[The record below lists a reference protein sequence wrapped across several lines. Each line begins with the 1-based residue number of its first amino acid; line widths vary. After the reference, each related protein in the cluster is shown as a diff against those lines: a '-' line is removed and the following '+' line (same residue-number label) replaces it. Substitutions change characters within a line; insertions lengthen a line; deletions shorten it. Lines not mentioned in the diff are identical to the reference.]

1 MSAHAIEV
9 LLAANDRSLLRQ
21 LSYVLQEFG
30 YRVVACADLETALS
44 AMASVPFDFFILDDA
59 TLGRDFRRLA
69 ETRHAITRHVH
80 VFLLCQEASG
90 VNVLDAVEAGVDD
103 FLAKPVS
110 VGEILSRLRAA
121 ARYVEFD
128 RRWVVQQWEDPLTG
142 LWSQQ
147 AFSDRLQRELKLFT
161 RTRKLGMVLLDLD
174 LFRRVNACGG
184 LEAGNHVLRTVGTLL
199 KQNCAPGQFV
209 ARLEEDCFAV
219 LLPDHSI
226 EKASKWAE
234 RMRQAVAELPSEELR
249 IDFPLTASLGVA
261 ACVAETDSP
270 EDALRRARRA
280 LEDAKC
286 SGGDCLICYGEHDE
300 ERRAWTKLLESGN
313 PFNTSTARD
322 VMTPL
327 PVAIYSSDSVAH
339 AVALV
344 EQTQLTWL
352 PVLDSSGSLLGV
364 LSAQRLTEVNGNS
377 QRAGMLVEQ
386 LELEPVSHL
395 PEATAFQ
402 AVMER
407 FLGDDETLLLVTKG
421 TRPQGYIARDR
432 FLSLVNPVDRETFA
446 ARSAASASA
455 SYLVVEDQIEVEA

>member
-1 MSAHAIEV
+1 MSARAIEV
-9 LLAANDRSLLRQ
+9 LLAAKDRSLLRQ

-30 YRVVACADLETALS
+30 YRVVACADLDTALS
-44 AMASVPFDFFILDDA
+44 AVTTVAFDFFIVDEA

-69 ETRHAITRHVH
+69 ETRDALSRHVH
-80 VFLLCQEASG
+80 IFLLCQEPSG
-90 VNVLDAVEAGVDD
+90 ISVLDAVESGVND
-103 FLAKPVS
+103 FLAKPIS

-121 ARYVEFD
+121 ARYGEFD
-128 RRWVVQQWEDPLTG
+128 RRWVEQQWEDPLTG

-147 AFSDRLQRELKLFT
+147 AFTDRLERELKLFN
-161 RTRKLGMVLLDLD
+161 RARKLGMVLLDLD
-174 LFRRVNACGG
+174 LFRRVNLCGG
-184 LEAGNHVLRTVGTLL
+184 EEAGNHVLRTVGALL

-234 RMRQAVAELPSEELR
+234 RVRQAVSELSSDDLH
-249 IDFPLTASLGVA
+249 IDFPLTASIGVA
-261 ACVAETDSP
+261 ACVADTDSP
-270 EDALRRARRA
+270 DDALRRVRRA

-286 SGGDCLICYGEHDE
+286 SGGDCLICFGEHDE

-313 PFNTSTARD
+313 PFHTSTARD

-327 PVAIYSSDSVAH
+327 PMVIRSSDSIAH
-339 AVALV
+339 AIAIL

-364 LSAQRLTEVNGNS
+364 INAQRLTEVSGNS

-386 LELEPVSHL
+386 LELDPVSHL
-395 PEATAFQ
+395 PEQTAFQ

-407 FLGDDETLLLVTKG
+407 FLGDDETLILVTKG

-446 ARSAASASA
+446 ATAEFSSSAA
-455 SYLVVEDQIEVEA
+455 YLVVEDQVEVEA